1 MTSSPETA
9 SSIRSTI
16 LSLLKTAGSLTITQ
30 MAETI
35 GVSYEAV
42 RNQIVQLKKEGW
54 IAQYLERDPSGA
66 AGRPTS
72 SYQLT
77 QAGENRFP
85 KHYDTLAVDLV
96 DAVATR
102 LGMKEAR
109 DVLAEVAETRVQ
121 RWEPLLRG
129 KTLDERL
136 ALLTTIY
143 GDDDIYM
150 SVETHDGETH
160 LVERNC
166 PYLNVALQRPLLCS
180 VTVSVLTRL
189 LGVRVVRE
197 KRFQS
202 GDGCCAFRI
211 LRDQPCSP
219 AGFELEAEAA
229 QPAP

>member
-1 MTSSPETA
+1 MTSFSETTF
-9 SSIRSTI
+9 SIRSTI
-16 LSLLKTAGSLTITQ
+16 LSLLKTSGSLTIARL
-30 MAETI
+30 AEAI

-42 RNQIVQLKKEGW
+42 RSQIVQLKKEGW
-54 IAQYLERDPSGA
+54 IAQHLERDPSA

-77 QAGENRFP
+77 QEGENRFP
-85 KHYDTLAVDLV
+85 KHYDTLAADLV

-102 LGMKEAR
+102 LGMKETR

-129 KTLDERL
+129 KTLEERL
-136 ALLTTIY
+136 ALLTRIY
-143 GDDDIYM
+143 GEDDPYM
-150 SVETHDGETH
+150 SVETSGDEIR

-197 KRFQS
+197 KRFQA
-202 GDGCCAFRI
+202 GDGCCVFRI
-211 LRDQPCSP
+211 LRDQPSTST
-219 AGFELEAEAA
+219 GFELESTAT
-229 QPAP
+229 P

>member
-1 MTSSPETA
+1 MVSNPESA
-9 SSIRSTI
+9 SHIRSTI
-16 LSLLKTAGSLTITQ
+16 LSLLKTSGRLTIARL
-30 MAETI
+30 AEAV

-42 RNQIVQLKKEGW
+42 RSQIVQLKKEGW
-54 IAQYLERDPSGA
+54 IAQHLERDPSAA

-85 KHYDTLAVDLV
+85 KHYDTLAIDLV

-136 ALLTTIY
+136 ALLTHIY
-143 GDDDIYM
+143 GEDDPYM
-150 SVETHDGETH
+150 SVETRGDETR

-197 KRFQS
+197 KRFQA

-211 LRDQPCSP
+211 LKDQPCTPTS
-219 AGFELEAEAA
+219 FELE
-229 QPAP
+229 P